1 MNHKHALLLAEK
13 AIQNLNN
20 HEFDILNISRPSNVE
35 YAISLG
41 KFISKLSPMMSN
53 LIEFKVVENLNRIQ
67 ELQLFGKWKRQDPG
81 FPDAIFQG
89 DITPVPGIEI
99 KTWFPLATEITA
111 RFRETQFHF
120 QNDETKLL
128 LISWIPQYI
137 IWGKP
142 KVLDICLVS
151 ALTVAKKRDNHY
163 FNPPYYLVVEPE
175 DTSLRTSNLQQTNV
189 NGYRLQ
195 ENNPKRIREAELFI
209 QQLGSFA
216 KTYNPAPDFQQKVI
230 RPLLSQYNYRLDTNF
245 AKIDRIQMT
254 EIELFKKATLDNKYF
269 GKSIHEWSKLLSR
282 LSREDAQRI
291 LELDKE

>member
-53 LIEFKVVENLNRIQ
+53 LIEFKVVESLNRIQ

-99 KTWFPLATEITA
+99 KTWFPLATVITA

-175 DTSLRTSNLQQTNV
+175 DTSLRSSNLQQTNV

-245 AKIDRIQMT
+245 AKIDRIQMA